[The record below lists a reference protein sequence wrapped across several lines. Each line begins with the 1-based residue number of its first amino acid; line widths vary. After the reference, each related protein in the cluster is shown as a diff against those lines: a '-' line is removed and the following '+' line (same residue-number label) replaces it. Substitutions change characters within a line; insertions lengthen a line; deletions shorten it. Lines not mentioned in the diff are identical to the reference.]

1 MFKKILIANRG
12 EIALRII
19 RACKELGIATV
30 AVYSEADANSLHIRF
45 ADEAVCIG
53 PAPSPKSYLNIPHL
67 ISAAEITNAEAIH
80 PGYGFLAEN
89 AHFAD
94 ICTSCGIVFIGPT
107 PEVISLMGDKA
118 RAKETMRSAGVP
130 VIPGSDGTVHSVK
143 AAAEVAARIGYP
155 VIIKAVA
162 GGGGRGMRVV
172 RFAHELANAY
182 NTAQSEARAAFSN
195 ADLYIEKYFESP
207 RHIEVQLLGDVYGNV
222 VALGER
228 ECSVQRKHQK
238 LIEESPSPVVTP
250 RLRREMSAAAV
261 KGAKRVHYSSA
272 GTIEFLLD
280 SRGHFYFMEMNTR
293 IQVEHPV
300 TEMVFGLDLVK
311 EQIRL
316 AAGARLRADLRFW
329 KMRGHALECRINA
342 EDPAH
347 GFRPSPGTITSLHVP
362 GGMGVR
368 VDTHAYAQYLLP
380 PNYDSLIAKLIV
392 HAPTREE
399 AIIRMQRALDEFI
412 VEGIFT
418 TIPLHKQILS
428 EENFRSGN
436 INTSYIEQFIL
447 KTNGGKP

>member
-53 PAPSPKSYLNIPHL
+53 PAPSHKSYLNIPHI

-94 ICTSCGIVFIGPT
+94 ICNSCGIVFIGPT

-118 RAKETMRSAGVP
+118 RAKETMIAAGVP
-130 VIPGSDGTVHSVK
+130 VIPGSDGVVHSIK
-143 AAAEVAARIGYP
+143 AATDIAGRVGYP

-172 RFAHELANAY
+172 QYAHELANAY
-182 NTAQSEARAAFSN
+182 STAQAESKAAFGN
-195 ADLYIEKYFESP
+195 DELYLEKYFESP
-207 RHIEVQLLGDVYGNV
+207 RHIEVQILGDNFGNC

-238 LIEESPSPVVTP
+238 LIEETPSPAVNA

-261 KGAKRVHYSSA
+261 KGARRVHYNSA

-280 SRGHFYFMEMNTR
+280 PKGHFYFMEMNTR

-300 TEMVFGLDLVK
+300 TEMVFGLDLIK

-329 KMRGHALECRINA
+329 KMRGHAMECRINA

-347 GFRPSPGTITSLHVP
+347 GFRPSPGLITTLHVP
-362 GGMGVR
+362 GGPGVR
-368 VDTHAYAQYLLP
+368 VDTHSYAHYVIP

-412 VEGIFT
+412 VEGIAT

-428 EENFRSGN
+428 EPNFRSGN
-436 INTSYIEQFIL
+436 INTKYIEQYIL
-447 KTNGGKP
+447 TNNGGVS

>member
-53 PAPSPKSYLNIPHL
+53 PAPGAKSYLNIPHI

-80 PGYGFLAEN
+80 PGYGFLSEN

-94 ICTSCGIVFIGPT
+94 ICNSCGITFIGPT
-107 PEVISLMGDKA
+107 PEVITMMGDKA
-118 RAKETMRSAGVP
+118 RAKETMKAAGVP
-130 VIPGSDGTVHSVK
+130 VIPGSDGVVSSVK
-143 AAAEVAARIGYP
+143 EAAEIAARIGYP

-172 RFAHELANAY
+172 RYAHELANAY
-182 NTAQSEARAAFSN
+182 STAQAEAGAAFTN
-195 ADLYIEKYFESP
+195 ADLYMEKFFESP
-207 RHIEVQLLGDVYGNV
+207 RHIEVQLLGDNHGNV

-228 ECSVQRKHQK
+228 ECSIQRKHQK
-238 LIEESPSPVVTP
+238 LIEETPSPVVSP

-261 KGAKRVHYSSA
+261 KGAKRVRYNSA

-280 SRGHFYFMEMNTR
+280 AKGHFFFMEMNTR

-311 EQIRL
+311 EQIRM
-316 AAGARLRADLRFW
+316 AAGHRLRADLRFW
-329 KMRGHALECRINA
+329 KMRGHAIECRINA
-342 EDPAH
+342 EDPSRN
-347 GFRPSPGTITSLHVP
+347 FRPSPGMIKSFHVP
-362 GGMGVR
+362 GGLGVR
-368 VDTHAYAQYLLP
+368 VDTHAYAQYVIP

-399 AIIRMQRALDEFI
+399 AIIRMRRALDEFI
-412 VEGIFT
+412 VEGIAT
-418 TIPLHKQILS
+418 TIPLHKRIL
-428 EENFRSGN
+428 EEGNFVSGN
-436 INTSYIEQFIL
+436 FSTKYIEQVIL
-447 KTNGGKP
+447 INNGGTP